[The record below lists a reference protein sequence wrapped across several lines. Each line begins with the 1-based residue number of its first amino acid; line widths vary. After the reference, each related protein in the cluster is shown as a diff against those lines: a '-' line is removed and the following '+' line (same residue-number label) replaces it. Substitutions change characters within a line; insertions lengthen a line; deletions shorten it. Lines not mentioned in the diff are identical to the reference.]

1 MAVCTTLPLDA
12 EALRHLA
19 AALGTYW
26 EQPVEVRAALVAG
39 LPALIDDLN
48 RGIDDGYRGR
58 ASAEDSPASLLRQF
72 DHALRRRLATEGG
85 AATW

>member
-1 MAVCTTLPLDA
+1 MATRTTLPLDA

-26 EQPVEVRAALVAG
+26 EQPADVRAALVAG

-48 RGIDDGYRGR
+48 RAVDDGYRGR
-58 ASAEDSPASLLRQF
+58 ASIDDSPAFLLRQF
-72 DHALRRRLATEGG
+72 DHALRRRLATEGP
-85 AATW
+85 APTW